1 MIDLHCHILPG
12 MDDGSNSMDMS
23 VQMCRIAQQN
33 GIKHIVCTPHITTVG
48 NLDGFVETRNN
59 KIRELQDII
68 NQLNMGITLYPGA
81 EVFLDDDV
89 FFASDLRRL
98 SINGSRYI
106 LTEFAFRNLSA
117 KRIVGYLNAVIDMGL
132 IPIVAHPERYE
143 YFQFDYDVVN
153 ALIRNGVL
161 FQINAPSLA
170 SLDGPQEFELAYA
183 MAYTGAASFIA
194 TDAHS
199 SHYRMNDLLRMMN
212 YFPPDISQF
221 NMQMMVHDAA
231 KSVLTDKEVPLINR
245 GEIYKRGF

>member
-89 FFASDLRRL
+89 FFSSDLRRL

-106 LTEFAFRNLSA
+106 LTEFAFRNLSD
-117 KRIVGYLNAVIDMGL
+117 R
-132 IPIVAHPERYE
+132 
-143 YFQFDYDVVN
+143 
-153 ALIRNGVL
+153 
-161 FQINAPSLA
+161 
-170 SLDGPQEFELAYA
+170 
-183 MAYTGAASFIA
+183 
-194 TDAHS
+194 
-199 SHYRMNDLLRMMN
+199 
-212 YFPPDISQF
+212 
-221 NMQMMVHDAA
+221 
-231 KSVLTDKEVPLINR
+231 KSVV
-245 GEIYKRGF
+245 